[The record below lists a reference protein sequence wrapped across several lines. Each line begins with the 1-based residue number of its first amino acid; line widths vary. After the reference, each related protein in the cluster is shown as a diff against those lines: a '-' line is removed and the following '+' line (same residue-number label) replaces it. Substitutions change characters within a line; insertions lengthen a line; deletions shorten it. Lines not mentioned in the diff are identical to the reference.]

1 MLSFKITRIISLI
14 LRILSAIALFTSI
27 VILGINNI
35 DLIPYKNGKPA
46 GKPYT
51 AHFYDIVGFRYVFA
65 TAFIGTAYSI
75 GQGVCTI
82 IHLAKGKEVGHVT
95 FDFYAEEV
103 MSNFLASGA
112 VAGFITAAQYL
123 KIWDEINSP
132 IDHRFINMTYIASG
146 LVIFAFLSSF
156 VISIFSSYA
165 LGRNDDDEL
174 L

>member
-1 MLSFKITRIISLI
+1 MLSFKITRVISLI
-14 LRILSAIALFTSI
+14 LRILSAIALFTSM
-27 VILGINNI
+27 VILGINNLE
-35 DLIPYKNGKPA
+35 LIPYKNGKL

-51 AHFYDIVGFRYVFA
+51 SHFYDEVGFRYVFA

-82 IHLAKGKEVGHVT
+82 IHMAKGNQVGHVT

-112 VAGFITAAQYL
+112 VPGFITAAQYL
-123 KIWDEINSP
+123 KMWDEINSG

-156 VISIFSSYA
+156 VISVFSSYA